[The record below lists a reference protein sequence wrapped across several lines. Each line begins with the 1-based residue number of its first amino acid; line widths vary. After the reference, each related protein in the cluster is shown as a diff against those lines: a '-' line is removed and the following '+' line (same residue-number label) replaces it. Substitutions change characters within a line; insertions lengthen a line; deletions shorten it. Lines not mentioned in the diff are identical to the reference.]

1 MRAAP
6 ASCRA
11 GVLQVFG
18 VGLGMLL
25 ALRWGALQVGLE
37 HLGPCQ
43 PPIQVVGV
51 PRAPGLLRVV
61 SPPRSPFQSCPFSPR
76 RLSAVSAL

>member
-11 GVLQVFG
+11 CVLQVFG

-25 ALRWGALQVGLE
+25 ALRWGVLQVGLE

-43 PPIQVVGV
+43 PPVQVVGV
-51 PRAPGLLRVV
+51 ARAPGLLRVV
-61 SPPRSPFQSCPFSPR
+61 SPPRSRSE
-76 RLSAVSAL
+76 AVRSALGVCQQ